1 MVHTIKRI
9 LSGRVAKNAGWLI
22 GGKIAQM
29 LINLLVGM
37 LTARYLG
44 PSNYGILN
52 YATAYTT
59 FFISLCD
66 LGINGVLV
74 KDMIDYPGE
83 DGEVLGSSIFMKMIS
98 SCLSA
103 IAILGIVCI
112 VDYNEPETILVVAL
126 CAIGMIFKLFE
137 VFNYWFQAQLRSK
150 VTALVSLVAYVI
162 TAAYKVLLLVMGADV
177 VWFALA
183 TSVDYICIAVFL
195 YGCYRKCGGA
205 KLKVVWSTCK
215 RILSKSCYF
224 ILPGLMVAVYGQT
237 DKLMLKQMISD
248 EEIGFY
254 ATATAVC
261 GMWCFVLSA
270 IIDSLYPS
278 IMESHSAGDEAGF
291 ERKNKLLYAIV
302 FYVSMVVSM
311 GFVLLAK
318 PVILIL
324 YGEAYLPAVNPL
336 RIITWYTAFS
346 YLGVARNAWIVAK
359 DRQKYLIWIYL
370 SAAVVNVLL
379 NLALIPLWGASGAAL
394 ASLAAQVLTTMVVP
408 FFIKPLRRNSMMMVE
423 AILLKGIKPVGNRTK
438 SS

>member
-1 MVHTIKRI
+1 MI
-9 LSGRVAKNAGWLI
+9 
-22 GGKIAQM
+22 
-29 LINLLVGM
+29 INLVVGL

-44 PSNYGILN
+44 PSNYGLIN
-52 YATAYTT
+52 YAGAYIS
-59 FFISLCD
+59 FFSALCT
-66 LGINGVLV
+66 LGINSVLV
-74 KDMIDYPGE
+74 KELIERPNEQGE
-83 DGEVLGSSIFMKMIS
+83 ILGSSILMRILS
-98 SCLSA
+98 SLLSA
-103 IAILGIVCI
+103 VSIIGIVSI
-112 VDYNEPETILVVAL
+112 VDRDEPTTILIVAL
-126 CAIGMIFKLFE
+126 CTVGIVFHVFE

-150 VTALVSLVAYVI
+150 VTALVSLVAYII
-162 TAAYKVLLLVMGADV
+162 TAAYKVILLVVGADV

-205 KLKVVWSTCK
+205 KLEVVWSTCK

-254 ATATAVC
+254 ATATAIC

-278 IMESHSAGDEAGF
+278 IMQSHSTGDEAGF
-291 ERKNKLLYAIV
+291 ERKNKILYAIV
-302 FYVSMVVSM
+302 FYVSMVVSV

-359 DRQKYLIWIYL
+359 DRQKYLFWIYL
-370 SAAVVNVLL
+370 SAAVANVLL
-379 NLALIPLWGASGAAL
+379 NIALIPLWGASGAAL
-394 ASLAAQVLTTMVVP
+394 ASLVAQILTTMVVP

-423 AILLKGIKPVGNRTK
+423 AILLKGVLPIRSH
-438 SS
+438 SSPH

>member
-1 MVHTIKRI
+1 MVQTIKKM
-9 LSGRVAKNAGWLI
+9 LSGQVAKNAGWLI
-22 GGKIAQM
+22 GGKLGQM
-29 LINLLVGM
+29 LINLLVGL

-44 PSNYGILN
+44 PSNYGLIS
-52 YATAYTT
+52 YATAYVAFFTT
-59 FFISLCD
+59 LSD

-74 KDMIDYPGE
+74 KEMIDHPGE
-83 DGEVLGSSIFMKMIS
+83 EGEILGSSILMRVFS
-98 SCLSA
+98 SILSA
-103 IAILGIVCI
+103 ISIVAIVSV
-112 VDYNEPETILVVAL
+112 VDRDEPTTILIVAL
-126 CAIGMIFKLFE
+126 CAFGIVFRLFE

-150 VTALVSLVAYVI
+150 VTALVSLVAYAI
-162 TAAYKVLLLVMGADV
+162 TAIYKVILLVIGADV

-254 ATATAVC
+254 ATATAIC

-278 IMESHSAGDEAGF
+278 IMQSHSMGDEAGF

-302 FYVSMVVSM
+302 FYVSMAVSI

-318 PVILIL
+318 PVIWIL

-359 DRQKYLIWIYL
+359 ERQKYLIWIYL
-370 SAAVVNVLL
+370 SAAVANVLL

-394 ASLAAQVLTTMVVP
+394 ASLAAQILTTMVVP

-423 AILLKGIKPVGNRTK
+423 AILLKGIC
-438 SS
+438 S